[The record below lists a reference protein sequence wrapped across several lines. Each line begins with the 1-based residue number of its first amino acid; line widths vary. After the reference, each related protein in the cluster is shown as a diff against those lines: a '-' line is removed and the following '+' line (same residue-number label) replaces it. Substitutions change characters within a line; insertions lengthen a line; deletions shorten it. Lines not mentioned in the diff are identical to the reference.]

1 MKSKKGLIIGGM
13 AGLGVLI
20 IAAIVV
26 LVILL
31 KGGTA
36 RDAYRVI
43 KVSKIDGSTY
53 ISRGDI
59 TDLEA
64 YEGMVLQSGD
74 TVSVDGN
81 STLVLILDEDKI
93 CYVEQNTELKIIAE
107 GTVNASQTKIEL
119 VSGAFTLDV
128 QNKLNDDSDFI
139 VTTPNSTMAIRGT
152 VVRNETGLLNGRRY
166 SRTSLFKGKTDLS
179 KVSKGANV
187 EDHNMDA
194 GDEVIIGEDGE
205 STQVK
210 EVELSTLSQ
219 TTIENLID
227 IHQEDPLEIFTEKE
241 LKEEKEN
248 KEKDVY
254 TVEFIYNGNVFA
266 TQDVKRGSTIVE
278 PTLAPSDKGKWY
290 VNLSSPVKTDLQIY
304 WKE

>member
-152 VVRNETGLLNGRRY
+152 IPYVAFGIDENGVEFTDYLLLKGTVYSEKKDGEGYNLSTGDKIRI
-166 SRTSLFKGKTDLS
+166 LS
-179 KVSKGANV
+179 GSAPAKLGKVSLADMSKTTV
-187 EDHNMDA
+187 ENWKEIHLMDSI
-194 GDEVIIGEDGE
+194 DLF
-205 STQVK
+205 STQD
-210 EVELSTLSQ
+210 LDD
-219 TTIENLID
+219 D
-227 IHQEDPLEIFTEKE
+227 IKKKT
-241 LKEEKEN
+241 
-248 KEKDVY
+248 KDKY
-254 TVEFIYNGNVFA
+254 TVEFVYNDQVFA
-266 TQDVKRGSTIVE
+266 TQEVKSGGKITE

-290 VNLSSPVKTDLQIY
+290 TNFDSPVNDDLTIV
-304 WKE
+304 WKEQ

>member
-1 MKSKKGLIIGGM
+1 
-13 AGLGVLI
+13 
-20 IAAIVV
+20 
-26 LVILL
+26 
-31 KGGTA
+31 
-36 RDAYRVI
+36 
-43 KVSKIDGSTY
+43 
-53 ISRGDI
+53 
-59 TDLEA
+59 
-64 YEGMVLQSGD
+64 
-74 TVSVDGN
+74 
-81 STLVLILDEDKI
+81 
-93 CYVEQNTELKIIAE
+93 
-107 GTVNASQTKIEL
+107 
-119 VSGAFTLDV
+119 
-128 QNKLNDDSDFI
+128 
-139 VTTPNSTMAIRGT
+139 
-152 VVRNETGLLNGRRY
+152 
-166 SRTSLFKGKTDLS
+166 
-179 KVSKGANV
+179 
-187 EDHNMDA
+187 MDA

-205 STQVK
+205 TTQVK